1 MTLKKT
7 VKQLIPSSIWTQLQ
21 HLKAKHKL
29 AGYSRT
35 QDARFLK
42 YSANPW
48 NKPNQEELRG
58 QIIYYIHR
66 IEKGLTH
73 GADFRPG
80 FGRNA
85 LQSLHD
91 LLEQW
96 RAAHYSTTDATYEAA
111 FSVVMAYIE
120 KHEQEHE
127 PLPAFLNA
135 LFPFDNLE
143 KTQAANA
150 VSGVKTVTA
159 SEKKSNKKKNFKD
172 LFEGR
177 TSIRQFSKDPVD
189 LNTVEQAI
197 ELSMKTPSVCNRQSY
212 RVTLVSNPDLI
223 AKLLTVQGGWR
234 GYAYPPVLAIITS
247 DERSFIYMEEHNE
260 PFVDGGIFTMSL
272 LLSLEYEDLAACPL
286 NLMCSDENAT
296 KIRGLASIPDY
307 EVLIACVAIG
317 HFQEKTLAP
326 KSFRYPGSSITR
338 IIR

>member
-21 HLKAKHKL
+21 RLKAKHKL

-73 GADFRPG
+73 GTDFRPG

-91 LLEQW
+91 LLQQW
-96 RAAHYSTTDATYEAA
+96 CAAHYSTTDATYEAA
-111 FSVVMAYIE
+111 LSVVTAYIE
-120 KHEQEHE
+120 KHKQEHE

-135 LFPFDNLE
+135 LFPIDNLE
-143 KTQAANA
+143 KTQTANA

-159 SEKKSNKKKNFKD
+159 SEKKSNKEKNFKE

-189 LNTVEQAI
+189 LDTVEQAI
-197 ELSMKTPSVCNRQSY
+197 ELSMKAPSVCNRQSY

-260 PFVDGGIFTMSL
+260 PFVDGGIFTMSF

-286 NLMCSDENAT
+286 NLMCSDENAA
-296 KIRGLASIPDY
+296 KIRSLASIPDY